1 MWAAKIKC
9 IPKDNIYNEWNYN
22 MDDGLLTIL
31 HDSIADHNLLKY
43 KQFAEMN
50 DIGVDMNEWTNER

>member
-1 MWAAKIKC
+1 
-9 IPKDNIYNEWNYN
+9 

-43 KQFAEMN
+43 KQLAEMN
-50 DIGVDMNEWTNER
+50 DIGVDMNE